1 MTNGN
6 ERDLPVVTSVQEL
19 TFQMVID
26 NILTPAGVKMG
37 GFPQE
42 MFINLTDDEQQ
53 KWACNIC
60 FMVVKDC
67 HECRNKHIFCHS
79 CIVAWM
85 MTSGRNSQRC
95 PLCRCAQTEYTS
107 NAEVDRLVLDKR
119 VKCPHENCWFAAA
132 PLKVFLMHSHGRIDF
147 SNANVD
153 LDHLRI
159 QYQHQHVFGPGML
172 TAAEEQ
178 LPQLARMQILRGR
191 VLAQRIRL
199 VLQLEFVLRHQA
211 ITRLSLATDPET
223 RAQAMSEVTQYSE
236 QLNEIGAMLSNIL
249 RNDTQAPPPPTA
261 VGLVLHLD
269 RSTDFRVEYFC
280 SPIPDARIKHVIRF
294 SIVHTGSKG
303 IISFSRDADTGAQYV
318 IPRPRDS
325 NTGADDVIP
334 FPCYSNTEAQHAT
347 PFPCDSNTGA
357 DVITYFPRDCST
369 GAENAIPFTCDPN
382 TGTDDVVSFPCDSN
396 TGDKHVIPFTRD
408 PNTGTD
414 EAIPFPCD
422 SNTGADVITYFP
434 RDCNTGAENAIPFTC
449 DPNTGTDDV
458 VSFPCDSNTGD
469 KHVIPFTRD
478 PNTGTDEAIPFPC
491 DSNIGAKH
499 VAHFPRDSNTDA
511 NNVIPFRRYSNTGAD
526 NVISVSQGVGPQ
538 HIVFQN
544 IVSSIAGTDTTP
556 SSAVTQQSEEHGTEP
571 VTEHV
576 TAISSSTLQ
585 SDNANNVVLPTA
597 RDVSTVSATLRRP
610 AEAGSSAAIRQSPDS
625 MGGRPVFMTS
635 HPAVDATIPQTRH
648 TYDMPDIVTTSDT
661 FQPTSDIVSTET
673 SQVTNDSST
682 RQLTQSP
689 TGASTQYMAGL
700 SRGITPGRQT
710 SRPATGATTRQ
721 TLRPPIGATT
731 RRTAQQAATGQPTPP
746 RGRAQGPR
754 SGPIPGQLSHGAP
767 TSLATRENSSTM
779 PSAAVTQQSAEHVT
793 DHVTEH
799 VTENVTEHVI
809 VIPRTILL
817 RLSNL
822 TVSSDSADS
831 VVSPTAL
838 PNGITSNETS
848 QPARDTILTETSR
861 LTTDSSTRQL
871 TQSPTG
877 ATTQYMAGRQTCRP
891 ATSATTRRTVAH
903 PKRPP
908 VPPRGRGP
916 GSRTG
921 PIVRPPAHDASRTTV
936 TREDSDTT
944 PSSTVPQQYAEHV
957 TEHLTEH
964 VTEHVTAISS
974 TTLPRLLNLTVG
986 SSSDDNV
993 VSPTA
998 LLERASL
1005 FGVTVV
1011 PSTSG
1016 SPVIT
1021 PASSSD
1027 NIHSSDTT
1035 RQSSEQVVET
1045 AQVTTGATTRHTV
1058 ALRSGTTSGRQT
1070 YRPAAGATTRRTL
1083 GPLSGA
1089 TTRQTS
1095 RKAAILK
1102 QAPIKSR
1109 VQAVRSGPVARPSAH
1124 DGSCSLVTRKNS
1136 DATPSSTVS
1145 QQSAEHVTEHVAAT
1159 SSTTLPKQPTVTGG
1173 STDNVTSPTAL
1184 RERDSF
1190 LGVTVTP
1197 STSVGGPSP
1206 ISRNSLESLPTQV
1219 CNSSRDV
1226 SADTGSSDVT
1236 RQSSEPIYDPTV
1248 ITASQPAATIPQTSQ
1263 ATPGATTRYTTGLSS
1278 GTTSGRQTYRPA
1290 TGTTI
1295 RRTWQPPTGATT
1307 RGKSQQAATRQPAP
1321 PGGRAQGS
1329 RPGPI
1334 VNPENSNT
1342 APSSTATQQS
1352 AEHVPEHMT
1361 EHVTA
1366 SSTTTLPKQLTSAVT
1381 SGSTD
1386 NIRSPT
1392 AFRERDSLFGVTVAP
1407 STSDAAPSP
1416 ISRTSLESLPSQVN
1430 SGPRHV
1436 STVSATMRRP
1446 TDVGFSNATRQP
1458 SEPVGGQDEITS
1470 SQPAATTPRT
1480 SQAITGATT
1489 RYTAGLTR
1497 GATSGRKTSRPE
1509 TGATTRRTW
1518 QSLTG
1523 ATTRDTSQQATTR
1536 QLAPLPSRTQG
1547 PITRPS
1553 AHDASTS
1560 LVTSENTAPSSTAMQ
1575 QSAEHVTKPVTEHM
1589 TEHVPA
1595 ISSTTLPRLPS
1606 LTVGSDSEH
1615 NVVSPT
1621 ALRERDSLF
1630 GVTVASSSSVSRSS
1644 SKSPL
1649 PHVLSSSR
1657 DVSADTATSDATR
1670 QSSEPVRG
1678 QAVIT
1683 SSQPA
1688 AATPQTSQVTTGATT
1703 GHTTGL
1709 SSGATS
1715 GRQAY
1720 RLAAGATTRRTRQ
1733 QPTGATT
1740 RGTSQQATTRQP
1752 VPSRGLAQGPR
1763 PGLTTRP
1770 SAHDASKSLVTRV
1783 NSGTTPSTDMQQSAE
1798 HVTQH
1803 VTEHVAEHVTAT
1815 SNTTFPRQSSV
1826 VSPTALRERDNLC
1839 DVTVAPSCSVS
1850 RSSSKSP
1857 QSQVRRSSRDVSAD
1871 TATSDVTRQSSKP
1884 VGGRAVI
1891 TTTMTATTPQT
1902 SHVTT
1907 GATTQYTTELSHDV
1921 TSSRQTSRPA
1931 IGATTQPIVRS
1942 LTGATPARK
1951 FPGASTRQVKPPTT
1965 GSNRLPTPSRVRAPG
1980 PGYATRPPAQRG
1992 PNTRNARDTTT
2003 TGPGIQT
2010 DTTPTN
2016 SQSSADHGRM
2026 AAEDK
2031 TTK

>member
-1 MTNGN
+1 MAS
-6 ERDLPVVTSVQEL
+6 RSLVTRE
-19 TFQMVID
+19 
-26 NILTPAGVKMG
+26 
-37 GFPQE
+37 
-42 MFINLTDDEQQ
+42 
-53 KWACNIC
+53 
-60 FMVVKDC
+60 
-67 HECRNKHIFCHS
+67 
-79 CIVAWM
+79 
-85 MTSGRNSQRC
+85 NS
-95 PLCRCAQTEYTS
+95 S
-107 NAEVDRLVLDKR
+107 
-119 VKCPHENCWFAAA
+119 
-132 PLKVFLMHSHGRIDF
+132 
-147 SNANVD
+147 
-153 LDHLRI
+153 
-159 QYQHQHVFGPGML
+159 
-172 TAAEEQ
+172 
-178 LPQLARMQILRGR
+178 
-191 VLAQRIRL
+191 
-199 VLQLEFVLRHQA
+199 
-211 ITRLSLATDPET
+211 
-223 RAQAMSEVTQYSE
+223 
-236 QLNEIGAMLSNIL
+236 
-249 RNDTQAPPPPTA
+249 
-261 VGLVLHLD
+261 
-269 RSTDFRVEYFC
+269 
-280 SPIPDARIKHVIRF
+280 
-294 SIVHTGSKG
+294 
-303 IISFSRDADTGAQYV
+303 
-318 IPRPRDS
+318 
-325 NTGADDVIP
+325 
-334 FPCYSNTEAQHAT
+334 
-347 PFPCDSNTGA
+347 
-357 DVITYFPRDCST
+357 
-369 GAENAIPFTCDPN
+369 
-382 TGTDDVVSFPCDSN
+382 
-396 TGDKHVIPFTRD
+396 
-408 PNTGTD
+408 
-414 EAIPFPCD
+414 
-422 SNTGADVITYFP
+422 
-434 RDCNTGAENAIPFTC
+434 
-449 DPNTGTDDV
+449 
-458 VSFPCDSNTGD
+458 
-469 KHVIPFTRD
+469 
-478 PNTGTDEAIPFPC
+478 
-491 DSNIGAKH
+491 
-499 VAHFPRDSNTDA
+499 
-511 NNVIPFRRYSNTGAD
+511 
-526 NVISVSQGVGPQ
+526 
-538 HIVFQN
+538 
-544 IVSSIAGTDTTP
+544 TTP
-556 SSAVTQQSEEHGTEP
+556 SSAVTQQSAEHVTEP

-597 RDVSTVSATLRRP
+597 RNVSTVSATMRRP
-610 AEAGSSAAIRQSPDS
+610 AETGSSAAMRQSPEP

-661 FQPTSDIVSTET
+661 FQPTSDIVSTDT
-673 SQVTNDSST
+673 SRLTNDSLT

-731 RRTAQQAATGQPTPP
+731 RRTAQQATRQPTPP

-754 SGPIPGQLSHGAP
+754 SGPIPGQWSHGAP
-767 TSLATRENSSTM
+767 RSLATRENSSTT

-793 DHVTEH
+793 DHVTENVTEH
-799 VTENVTEHVI
+799 VNENVTEHVI
-809 VIPRTILL
+809 AIPRTILP

-831 VVSPTAL
+831 VMSPTAL
-838 PNGITSNETS
+838 PNGITSSETS

-871 TQSPTG
+871 TQSPPG

-891 ATSATTRRTVAH
+891 VTSVTTRRTVAH

-908 VPPRGRGP
+908 VPPRGP
-916 GSRTG
+916 GSRPG
-921 PIVRPPAHDASRTTV
+921 PIARPPAHDASRTTVTRV

-964 VTEHVTAISS
+964 ITEHVTAISS

-998 LLERASL
+998 LRERAIF

-1058 ALRSGTTSGRQT
+1058 ALRRGTTSGRQT
-1070 YRPAAGATTRRTL
+1070 CRPAAGATTRRTL
-1083 GPLSGA
+1083 GPLRGA

-1095 RKAAILK
+1095 QKAAILK
-1102 QAPIKSR
+1102 QAPPRSR
-1109 VQAVRSGPVARPSAH
+1109 VQPVRSGPVARPSANNA
-1124 DGSCSLVTRKNS
+1124 SCSPVTRKNS

-1159 SSTTLPKQPTVTGG
+1159 SSTTLPKQPIFTGG

-1197 STSVGGPSP
+1197 STSVGGPNP

-1226 SADTGSSDVT
+1226 SADTGSSNVT
-1236 RQSSEPIYDPTV
+1236 RQSSEPIYGPTV

-1263 ATPGATTRYTTGLSS
+1263 ATTGATTRYTTGLSS

-1290 TGTTI
+1290 KGATT

-1334 VNPENSNT
+1334 VNRENSDT
-1342 APSSTATQQS
+1342 TPSSTATQQS

-1361 EHVTA
+1361 EHVTV

-1386 NIRSPT
+1386 NIVSPT

-1407 STSDAAPSP
+1407 STSDAVPSPISRTSLESLSSQVNSGPRHMSTVSATMRRPTDVGCSNATRQSSEPVGGQDEITSSQPAATTPRTSQAITGATTRYTAGLSRGATSGRQTYRPETGATTRRTWQSPTGATTRGTSQQATTRQLAPLRSRAQGSRPGPIARPSAHDASTTLVTPENTAPSSTAMQQSAEHVTKPVTEHMTEHVPAISSTTLPRLSSLTVGCDSEHNVVSQTALRERDSLFGVTVASSSSVSRSSSKSPLQHVLSSSRDVSADTATSDVTRQSSEPVRGQAVITSSQPAATTPQTSAVTTGATTRHTTGLSSGATSGRQAYRPAAGATTRRTWQPTTGATTRGISQQAATRQPAPPGGRAQGSRPGPIVNRENSDTAPSSTATQQSAEHVSEHMTEHVTASSITTLPKQLTSAVTSGSTDNIVSATAFRERDSLFGVTVARSTSDAAPSP

-1436 STVSATMRRP
+1436 STVSANMRRP
-1446 TDVGFSNATRQP
+1446 TDVGCSNATRQP

-1497 GATSGRKTSRPE
+1497 GATSGRQTYRPE

-1518 QSLTG
+1518 QSPTG
-1523 ATTRDTSQQATTR
+1523 ATTRGTSQQATTH
-1536 QLAPLPSRTQG
+1536 QLAPLGSRAQG
-1547 PITRPS
+1547 PIARPS

-1560 LVTSENTAPSSTAMQ
+1560 LVTPENTTPSSTAMQ
-1575 QSAEHVTKPVTEHM
+1575 QSAEHVTKSVTEHM

-1595 ISSTTLPRLPS
+1595 ISSTTLPRLLS
-1606 LTVGSDSEH
+1606 LTVGCDSEH

-1649 PHVLSSSR
+1649 QHVLSSSR
-1657 DVSADTATSDATR
+1657 DVSADTATSDVTR

-1688 AATPQTSQVTTGATT
+1688 GTTPQTSQVTTGANT

-1709 SSGATS
+1709 SSGTTS
-1715 GRQAY
+1715 VRPAY
-1720 RLAAGATTRRTRQ
+1720 RPAAGATTRRTRQ
-1733 QPTGATT
+1733 QPTGDTT

-1752 VPSRGLAQGPR
+1752 VPHRGLVQGPR

-1770 SAHDASKSLVTRV
+1770 SAHDASMSLVTRV

-1803 VTEHVAEHVTAT
+1803 VTEHVAEHVTST
-1815 SNTTFPRQSSV
+1815 SNTTLPRQSSLTVGIDSKHNV

-1871 TATSDVTRQSSKP
+1871 TATSDVTRQSYEP

-1891 TTTMTATTPQT
+1891 TTATMAATTPQT

-1907 GATTQYTTELSHDV
+1907 GATTQYTAELSHDV
-1921 TSSRQTSRPA
+1921 TSSRPTSRPA
-1931 IGATTQPIVRS
+1931 IGATTQPIVRP
-1942 LTGATPARK
+1942 LTGVTTARI
-1951 FPGASTRQVKPPTT
+1951 FPGASTRQVKPPNT
-1965 GSNRLPTPSRVRAPG
+1965 GSNRLPTPSRARVPG
-1980 PGYATRPPAQRG
+1980 PGYATRPPAQRS

-2016 SQSSADHGRM
+2016 SQSSAENGRM